1 MPGLKNAHQ
10 AVIDERKL
18 MEYVLNPVHPRGRG
32 KARLFKGAL
41 GYDRA
46 SSADLIEQ
54 IRHAVLR
61 HEAVFLRRDRHG
73 RHYRVDL
80 ILAGPAG
87 TAHVRTGWIYDRGS
101 DVPRLST
108 AFVLKSAGQADG

>member
-1 MPGLKNAHQ
+1 VPILKNAHR
-10 AVIDERKL
+10 ARIDERKL
-18 MEYVLNPVHPRGRG
+18 IEYVLNPAHPRGRD
-32 KARLFKGAL
+32 KARLFKAVL

-46 SSADLIEQ
+46 SSATLIEQ
-54 IRHAVLR
+54 IRRAIR
-61 HEAVFLRRDRHG
+61 THEAVFLRRDRHG

-87 TAHVRTGWIYDRGS
+87 SAHVRTGWIYDRGS

-108 AFVLKSAGQADG
+108 AFVLKDADQADV

>member
-1 MPGLKNAHQ
+1 MLKNAHR
-10 AVIDERKL
+10 ALIDERKL
-18 MEYVLNPVHPRGRG
+18 VEYMLNPAHPRGRD
-32 KARLFKGAL
+32 KARLFKAAL

-46 SSADLIEQ
+46 RSAHLIEEMRRA
-54 IRHAVLR
+54 ILT
-61 HEAVFLRRDRHG
+61 HEAVFLRRDQHG

-108 AFVLKSAGQADG
+108 AFVLKSADRAGA